1 MAYEVLYVVKVTS
14 GIEAQELV
22 NLFGGGS
29 RWIVSRKSQ
38 VTVGLLA
45 ATLHFDHLS
54 IRFQSLN

>member
-14 GIEAQELV
+14 GIEARELV
-22 NLFGGGS
+22 VLFGGGS

>member
-1 MAYEVLYVVKVTS
+1 MAYKVLYVVKVTS
-14 GIEAQELV
+14 VLEAQELV
-22 NLFGGGS
+22 VLFGGCS

>member
-1 MAYEVLYVVKVTS
+1 MVKVAS
-14 GIEAQELV
+14 GPKAQELV
-22 NLFGGGS
+22 VLFGGGS

-38 VTVGLLA
+38 GTVGLLA

>member
-14 GIEAQELV
+14 GPEPQELV
-22 NLFGGGS
+22 VLFGGGS
-29 RWIVSRKSQ
+29 RRIVSRKSQ

>member
-1 MAYEVLYVVKVTS
+1 MAYEVLYVVKVAS
-14 GIEAQELV
+14 GPKAQELV
-22 NLFGGGS
+22 VLFGGGS

>member
-1 MAYEVLYVVKVTS
+1 MVKVTS
-14 GIEAQELV
+14 GLEAQELV
-22 NLFGGGS
+22 VLFGGGS

>member
-1 MAYEVLYVVKVTS
+1 MAYEVLYVVTVTS
-14 GIEAQELV
+14 GLEAQELV
-22 NLFGGGS
+22 VLFGGGS

>member
-1 MAYEVLYVVKVTS
+1 MAHEVLYVVKVTS

-22 NLFGGGS
+22 VLFGGGS

>member
-22 NLFGGGS
+22 VLFGGGP